1 MRCKCGLA
9 DVTHTDHV
17 ERRGNIVSLHGRDY
31 CDRWTK
37 DGSVVSASKSAKLGL
52 IGLAALALAACQHNQ
67 PGVEVRTV
75 EVVKEVAAPCPGIPP
90 VRPEPLGPLPQHAA
104 TALAH
109 VLAKLAEYSAPGK
122 FADQALAY
130 VEACPPTE

>member
-31 CDRWTK
+31 CDRWSK
-37 DGSVVSASKSAKLGL
+37 DGSTLSASKSAKMGL
-52 IGLAALALAACQHNQ
+52 IGLAALALHACSHTQ

-75 EVVKEVAAPCPGIPP
+75 EVIKTVQAPCPA
-90 VRPEPLGPLPQHAA
+90 VRPERPPPLGELPEHAQQ
-104 TALAH
+104 ALAQA
-109 VLAKLAEYSAPGK
+109 LAALAAYSAPGMY
-122 FADQALAY
+122 ADQA
-130 VEACPPTE
+130 EAWFSACATED